1 MDLRML
7 IPIFGILL
15 VMIPVAGLTF
25 GLTLRLAVRPFVE
38 TLTKAVRESGHMGGN
53 QQLSAQ
59 VLSFQEDLEVLTNE
73 VCELRSGQEFD
84 QKLLDGR
91 DESPATG
98 S

>member
-1 MDLRML
+1 MA
-7 IPIFGILL
+7 
-15 VMIPVAGLTF
+15 VHGLTF

-59 VLSFQEDLEVLTNE
+59 VLSLQEDLEVLTNE
-73 VCELRSGQEFD
+73 VRELRSGQEFD
-84 QKLLDGR
+84 QKLLVGR

>member
-59 VLSFQEDLEVLTNE
+59 VLSLQEDLELLTNE
-73 VCELRSGQEFD
+73 VRELRSGQEFD

>member
-1 MDLRML
+1 MA
-7 IPIFGILL
+7 
-15 VMIPVAGLTF
+15 VHGLTF

-38 TLTKAVRESGHMGGN
+38 TLAKAVRESGHMGGN

-59 VLSFQEDLEVLTNE
+59 VLSLQEDLEVLTNE
-73 VCELRSGQEFD
+73 VRELRSGQEFD
-84 QKLLDGR
+84 QRRLDGR